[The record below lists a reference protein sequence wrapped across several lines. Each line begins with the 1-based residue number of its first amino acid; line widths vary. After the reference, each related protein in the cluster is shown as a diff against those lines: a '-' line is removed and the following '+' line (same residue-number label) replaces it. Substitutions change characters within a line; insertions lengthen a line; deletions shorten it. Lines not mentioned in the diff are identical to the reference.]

1 MASTTRRSGWA
12 VLALASACS
21 SSASGPAGGS
31 SAAVGPPLVIGI
43 SISLSGDV
51 ATLASP
57 ALRDYKLWA
66 STVNSK
72 GGQPDVLV
80 SGTGGADAVAEVKG
94 LVQAHFTPN
103 LMFLTGGP
111 NDLIFPAQVGPP
123 PRLRRTILLVEQN
136 ARSALG
142 IAHHG
147 AVLDA
152 GSVVLTAP
160 ATELLD
166 SPDVG
171 RLYLGAA

>member
-1 MASTTRRSGWA
+1 MASTARRSGWA
-12 VLALASACS
+12 VLARASACS
-21 SSASGPAGGS
+21 SSASSPAGGS
-31 SAAVGPPLVIGI
+31 SAAVRPPLVIGI
-43 SISLSGDV
+43 SMSLPGDL
-51 ATLASP
+51 ATPANP
-57 ALRDYKLWA
+57 ALRGYKLWA

-72 GGQPDVLV
+72 GGQPDLLV

-94 LVQAHFTPN
+94 LVQAHFTPK
-103 LMFLTGGP
+103 LMFFTGGP
-111 NDLIFPAQVGPP
+111 NDPTFPAQVGPAT
-123 PRLRRTILLVEQN
+123 RLRRTILLVEQN

-160 ATELLD
+160 ASELLD

-171 RLYLGAA
+171 RLHLGAD